1 MRSPLYTSS
10 HLPLILLTCVSHHL
24 HVSAAPKVLLNVV
37 PLVNNV
43 TFGVFVSNGI
53 LDVGIQFVVEGSEH
67 VHILVE
73 HTDLKTRVRREELG
87 QNQTGNED
95 GVYPEEDPAP
105 GGGGQHPQY
114 GAHHYDG
121 PQSDEGVGEDGE
133 PGVDEVEPGHVVA
146 GVEVQ
151 TEEEHPEPGGQKDDV
166 GDRQTYQVY
175 HDVDVEVPGSDMEL
189 FRILSRLHDFIHSAR
204 DPSQGLDKRCVCID
218 NIGRI

>member
-10 HLPLILLTCVSHHL
+10 HLPLISLTCVSHHL

-53 LDVGIQFVVEGSEH
+53 LDVVIQFVVEGSEH